1 MSVLII
7 EKKKTVCLI
16 LFIVYILIVLKLTI
30 FRFAVNYDEPQLNLT
45 FFTDLIYVY
54 KNAGVIEFLR
64 LFLGNIGWFIP
75 FGFLLPMLLK
85 KKSVLKVAILGLVF
99 SFSIEVSQFIFR
111 KGIAELDDLVLN
123 TLGAVIGYILY
134 TIIINRGGGN

>member
-1 MSVLII
+1 MII